1 MTNKHQKAFTPKIPV
16 LILSF
21 SPLDR
26 DPRVQRQIHFLK
38 NEFDITAAGY
48 SNPGIEGIEFIG
60 LPNCVAG
67 FIKKGLQAIRLK
79 TGKFEEYYWNISAI
93 QEARKRITGKNW
105 RLIIANDLFS
115 IPLATEIASD
125 NCTKILADAHEYE
138 PQHFD
143 DTWHFN
149 FFLKDFWN
157 YIARNYLPKTDAM
170 TTVCDSIASKYSQN
184 FNISCSV
191 ITNATDYHTLEPID
205 MSAHRIRMIHH
216 GICNPSRRLENMIDL
231 MTLLD
236 ERFELDMMLI
246 PDNQR
251 YYRKLLSIMKGKS
264 NIRILPPIPMREIVP
279 YLNSY
284 DIGLFLLSPK
294 AYNYRMALPNKLF
307 EYIQARLGIAIWPS
321 PEMATIVHKYNIGV
335 VADDFSVASAA
346 KSLNQLS
353 VQDIMG
359 FKYRSH
365 GTASILSSDMNK
377 KRLLSIV
384 HQLVEDSS

>member
-1 MTNKHQKAFTPKIPV
+1 
-16 LILSF
+16 
-21 SPLDR
+21 
-26 DPRVQRQIHFLK
+26 
-38 NEFDITAAGY
+38 
-48 SNPGIEGIEFIG
+48 
-60 LPNCVAG
+60 
-67 FIKKGLQAIRLK
+67 
-79 TGKFEEYYWNISAI
+79 
-93 QEARKRITGKNW
+93 
-105 RLIIANDLFS
+105 
-115 IPLATEIASD
+115 
-125 NCTKILADAHEYE
+125 
-138 PQHFD
+138 
-143 DTWHFN
+143 
-149 FFLKDFWN
+149 
-157 YIARNYLPKTDAM
+157 
-170 TTVCDSIASKYSQN
+170 
-184 FNISCSV
+184 
-191 ITNATDYHTLEPID
+191 
-205 MSAHRIRMIHH
+205 
-216 GICNPSRRLENMIDL
+216 
-231 MTLLD
+231 
-236 ERFELDMMLI
+236 
-246 PDNQR
+246 
-251 YYRKLLSIMKGKS
+251 MKGKS